1 MQIFAQAT
9 LNGRYAEGQKVYSA
23 VKDRHDEIKRIEKTL
38 VELAQLFTDVC
49 ISPRSTPLW
58 LTNMPDISR

>member
-9 LNGRYAEGQKVYSA
+9 LKGRYAEGQKVYSA

-49 ISPRSTPLW
+49 ISPRNTPL
-58 LTNMPDISR
+58 